1 MSYYSPKNLV
11 RQVQLIIK
19 QQGKQQNK
27 QQSRKPSSKIGERER
42 LSISTKYPVTRKK
55 KGASTTF
62 IINQVNSKQSRNLT
76 ITSKD

>member
-1 MSYYSPKNLV
+1 MSYNSPKNLV

-27 QQSRKPSSKIGERER
+27 QQSRKLSSIIGDRDR
-42 LSISTKYPVTRKK
+42 LSFSIKNPVTRKK
-55 KGASTTF
+55 KGTFTTF
-62 IINQVNSKQSRNLT
+62 IMNQVNSKQSHNLT